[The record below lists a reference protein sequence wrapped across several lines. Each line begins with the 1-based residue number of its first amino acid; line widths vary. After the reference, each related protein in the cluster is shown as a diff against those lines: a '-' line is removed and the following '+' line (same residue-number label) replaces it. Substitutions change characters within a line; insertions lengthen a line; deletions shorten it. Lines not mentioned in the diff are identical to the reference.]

1 MMTPQQPAVASPLPS
16 VYQAGGD
23 RTAVIAF
30 RAFRD
35 MYRAG
40 YVAYATARLGTHE
53 LAERVVEDSLTA
65 LAVRWSATLGCSH
78 PAAMAWRLL
87 AACVDDAEGTP
98 LPCPGDRICGS
109 DAHVLRDHL
118 RMDIGRASDLMGLT
132 RGEFLVAL
140 HSAGRPAVECCGN
153 QQPSGAA

>member
-1 MMTPQQPAVASPLPS
+1 M
-16 VYQAGGD
+16 
-23 RTAVIAF
+23 VITY

-35 MYRAG
+35 LYRAG
-40 YVAYATARLGTHE
+40 YVAYATARLGTHD

-65 LAVRWSATLGCSH
+65 LAVHWSATLGCSH

-87 AACVDDAEGTP
+87 TACVDDADDSAAA
-98 LPCPGDRICGS
+98 CSGDRICNS

-118 RMDIGRASDLMGLT
+118 RMDIGQASDLMGLT

-140 HSAGRPAVECCGN
+140 HSAARPAGACCGAP
-153 QQPSGAA
+153 QPCDAA

>member
-1 MMTPQQPAVASPLPS
+1 MYET
-16 VYQAGGD
+16 GGD
-23 RTAVIAF
+23 RTTVIAF

-53 LAERVVEDSLTA
+53 LAERVVEDCLTA
-65 LAVRWSATLGCSH
+65 LAVRWSATLGGSH

-98 LPCPGDRICGS
+98 LPCPAERMCGS

-140 HSAGRPAVECCGN
+140 HSAARPADACCGN
-153 QQPSGAA
+153 QQPRDAA